1 MATTAHWPTTATQV
15 THVSKSWPTPNHPQH
30 AHVSRAPKTKH
41 CCPRHGKFP
50 RHAAPYLSK
59 PPGDPTTHPTPT
71 YQQNGCII
79 SCARQRHVPRSST
92 GVPDA
97 CRSGRATDSRLLAV
111 GTCSPHS
118 RAAASRLHGFT
129 ASRLGIG
136 SLASLADLTARRQL
150 TPASKLAA
158 GREPHPWPSAPTWS
172 GMRRRKRADP
182 RSSFRWLAADA
193 QPSPTAP

>member
-30 AHVSRAPKTKH
+30 AHVSRAPNT
-41 CCPRHGKFP
+41 
-50 RHAAPYLSK
+50 AAPDTASFPATLLHTSANRPETLRPIPPRRTNRTVVLSRAHAK
-59 PPGDPTTHPTPT
+59 DTSLAHRRGSLTLAAAA
-71 YQQNGCII
+71 
-79 SCARQRHVPRSST
+79 ARQTHVCS
-92 GVPDA
+92 
-97 CRSGRATDSRLLAV
+97 LLA
-111 GTCSPHS
+111 PALHI
-118 RAAASRLHGFT
+118 RAQPHGFT